1 MDDVTSK
8 GIWRAG
14 IVALSAL
21 AAFCIWHHAPTG
33 APTVAPITQAP
44 QSASTTAPS
53 VSVPKAVLPPSVTGP
68 TSDATIRMPSGESS
82 PASSRATAVI
92 AAPKVIPNVVA
103 KVEPKIEMPEVET
116 SKVETSKVETSKVEA
131 PKVEAP
137 KLEAPKLEATPIA
150 IAPKPAAQ
158 PKRALTKA
166 KKKRLLLAKR
176 SKIGCEYKRE
186 SVVRSVCFNFNSSR
200 LSASSKAKLNAI
212 IPTLKNAKQFEL
224 NGFADSVGNK
234 TYNSNLSERRSK
246 AVLKYLA
253 SKGIDTSKVSVKSF
267 GSEKAEKQQLGKSQR
282 ERRVDVL
289 VIP

>member
-8 GIWRAG
+8 GIWRSG

-21 AAFCIWHHAPTG
+21 AAVCIWHHAPTV
-33 APTVAPITQAP
+33 APTVAPITQAQ
-44 QSASTTAPS
+44 QSTSTIAPS
-53 VSVPKAVLPPSVTGP
+53 VSVPKAALPPSVTGP
-68 TSDATIRMPSGESS
+68 TSDATTRMPSGESS
-82 PASSRATAVI
+82 PASSRATAVM
-92 AAPKVIPNVVA
+92 AAPKVTPNAVA
-103 KVEPKIEMPEVET
+103 KVEPKIEVP
-116 SKVETSKVETSKVEA
+116 KVEAPKIEAPKVEA

-137 KLEAPKLEATPIA
+137 KLEATPIA
-150 IAPKPAAQ
+150 IATKPAAQ
-158 PKRALTKA
+158 SKRGLTKA
-166 KKKRLLLAKR
+166 KKKRQLLAKR
-176 SKIGCEYKRE
+176 SKNGCEYKRD

-212 IPTLKNAKQFEL
+212 IPTLKDAKQFEL
-224 NGFADSVGNK
+224 NGFADSVGNR

-267 GSEKAEKQQLGKSQR
+267 GSEKAEKQLGKSQR

>member
-1 MDDVTSK
+1 MGDVTSK

-44 QSASTTAPS
+44 QSTSTTAPS
-53 VSVPKAVLPPSVTGP
+53 ASVPKAVLPPSVTGP

-103 KVEPKIEMPEVET
+103 KVEPKIEMP
-116 SKVETSKVETSKVEA
+116 KVET

-150 IAPKPAAQ
+150 IAPKAAAQ

>member
-8 GIWRAG
+8 GIWRSG

-21 AAFCIWHHAPTG
+21 AAVCIWHHAPTV
-33 APTVAPITQAP
+33 APTVAPITQAQ
-44 QSASTTAPS
+44 QSTSTIAPS
-53 VSVPKAVLPPSVTGP
+53 VSVPKAALPPSVTGP
-68 TSDATIRMPSGESS
+68 TSDATTRMPSGESS
-82 PASSRATAVI
+82 PASSRATAVM
-92 AAPKVIPNVVA
+92 AAPKVTPNAVA
-103 KVEPKIEMPEVET
+103 KVEPKIEVP
-116 SKVETSKVETSKVEA
+116 KVEAPKIEAPKIEAPKVEA

-137 KLEAPKLEATPIA
+137 KLEATPIA
-150 IAPKPAAQ
+150 IATKPAAQ
-158 PKRALTKA
+158 SKRGLTKA
-166 KKKRLLLAKR
+166 KKKRQLLAKR
-176 SKIGCEYKRE
+176 SKNGCEYKRD

-212 IPTLKNAKQFEL
+212 IPTLKDAKQFEL
-224 NGFADSVGNK
+224 NGFADSVGNR

-267 GSEKAEKQQLGKSQR
+267 GSEKAEKQLGKSQR

>member
-1 MDDVTSK
+1 MDDVTSS

-21 AAFCIWHHAPTG
+21 AAFCVWHHAPTG
-33 APTVAPITQAP
+33 APTVAPITQA
-44 QSASTTAPS
+44 QKNTSAIAPS
-53 VSVPKAVLPPSVTGP
+53 ASVPKAVLPPSVTGP

-82 PASSRATAVI
+82 PTSSRAPAVI
-92 AAPKVIPNVVA
+92 AAPKV
-103 KVEPKIEMPEVET
+103 EPKIEAPKVEVP
-116 SKVETSKVETSKVEA
+116 KVETPKVEA

-137 KLEAPKLEATPIA
+137 KVEATPIA

-158 PKRALTKA
+158 PKRGLTKA

-176 SKIGCEYKRE
+176 SKIGCEYKRD
-186 SVVRSVCFNFNSSR
+186 SLVRSVCFNFNSSR

-212 IPTLKNAKQFEL
+212 IPTLKDAKQFEL

-267 GSEKAEKQQLGKSQR
+267 GSEKADKQQLGKSQK

>member
-1 MDDVTSK
+1 MDDVTST

-33 APTVAPITQAP
+33 APTVAPITQA
-44 QSASTTAPS
+44 QKSTSTIAPS

-82 PASSRATAVI
+82 PTSSRAPAVI
-92 AAPKVIPNVVA
+92 AAPKVTPSVVA
-103 KVEPKIEMPEVET
+103 KVEPKIEVP
-116 SKVETSKVETSKVEA
+116 KVET

-158 PKRALTKA
+158 PKRGLTKA

-176 SKIGCEYKRE
+176 SKIGCEYKRD

-212 IPTLKNAKQFEL
+212 IPTLKDAKQFEL

-267 GSEKAEKQQLGKSQR
+267 GSEKADKQQLGKSQK